1 MGVFLDLEG
10 GDSMAEVN
18 CADESIER
26 YSIMHHRYD
35 ETTGHFRWFT
45 HSCFDN
51 QKEML
56 RKLSF
61 LCEELEIKTQE
72 SDAHPK
78 EEFMGKLIRAKIMI
92 R

>member
-1 MGVFLDLEG
+1 
-10 GDSMAEVN
+10 MAQVN
-18 CADESIER
+18 CSDESIER

-35 ETTGHFRWFT
+35 ESTGHFRWIT

-56 RKLSF
+56 QKLSL
-61 LCEELEIKTQE
+61 LCEELECKSQE
-72 SDAHPK
+72 SDSNPK
-78 EEFMGKLIRAKIMI
+78 EEFMGKLIRAKSMV